1 MTALLEKT
9 LRSDRALASMEEAL
23 IARARELYRRG
34 FTPGNI
40 AAAQMSAFGELLRT
54 ASNREEAREATE
66 TWMHGQLAK
75 LQEEANRK
83 GKRRSWYFKPAPGGT
98 EDSLGAELL
107 AWLRNDRYL
116 GDSPPADLDR
126 LDALRRFWERL
137 HGLYR
142 YEVETQGEMPLPALD
157 LQEKG
162 DEPR

>member
-1 MTALLEKT
+1 MTALLEKI
-9 LRSDRALASMEEAL
+9 LRSDRALASIEEAL
-23 IARARELYRRG
+23 IARARELYRLG
-34 FTPGNI
+34 FTPRNI
-40 AAAQMSAFGELLRT
+40 AAAQMAAFGELLRT
-54 ASNREEAREATE
+54 ASNREEARKTAE

-83 GKRRSWYFKPAPGGT
+83 DRRRSWHVKPGAGGA

-107 AWLRNDRYL
+107 AWLGNDRYL
-116 GDSPPADLDR
+116 GDSPSPDLDR

-142 YEVETQGEMPLPALD
+142 YEAETEGEMPLPALD

-162 DEPR
+162 DEQR